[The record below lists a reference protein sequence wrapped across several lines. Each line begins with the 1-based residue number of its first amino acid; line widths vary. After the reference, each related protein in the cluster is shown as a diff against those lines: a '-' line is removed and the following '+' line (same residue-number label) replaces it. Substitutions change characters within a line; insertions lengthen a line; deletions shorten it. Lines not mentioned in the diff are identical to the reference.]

1 MAPHRDEHQT
11 IQTNTAIVLNN
22 INNNIYNYNKHKKA
36 WPIVDYM
43 VWTSERVQEAKIL
56 THLDT
61 VS

>member
-36 WPIVDYM
+36 
-43 VWTSERVQEAKIL
+43 
-56 THLDT
+56 
-61 VS
+61 